1 MKDEKGKANNE
12 GKLKST
18 VAGELAHDDMMK
30 RAREG
35 KTGSIS
41 TSELGEAVM
50 DVNSEVTAD
59 NVLDWLGAQYKKR
72 KEDLG
77 QFAAGVKKDLK
88 KLKAETGYQIRKVG
102 NNVIALKEQYI
113 DKNPKKA
120 NETRQK
126 IRADRSATTRKK
138 KQYDAEA
145 SSYKRASEGRK
156 RQIDKNLKAKE
167 ESDRQHKIAKNN
179 RKKENQQAIN
189 SLKQQINKT
198 TDPKKKKELQAQLD
212 SVEPHP
218 VKKFLEAGEKG
229 IKDSL
234 TFEAINSAT
243 GGLLGRGI
251 SRGAAI
257 VTGSMGGLVA
267 TGFLL
272 TSQNMGTND
281 ETDIYSK
288 YRKHPELIPVFNKS
302 KDISQKEANYIREKY
317 PQYYSDFK
325 IADRINPNNTD
336 FDKHK
341 KDLTVAGTYGMKDQK
356 E

>member
-179 RKKENQQAIN
+179 RKKDTT
-189 SLKQQINKT
+189 QI
-198 TDPKKKKELQAQLD
+198 
-212 SVEPHP
+212 
-218 VKKFLEAGEKG
+218 
-229 IKDSL
+229 
-234 TFEAINSAT
+234 
-243 GGLLGRGI
+243 
-251 SRGAAI
+251 
-257 VTGSMGGLVA
+257 
-267 TGFLL
+267 
-272 TSQNMGTND
+272 
-281 ETDIYSK
+281 
-288 YRKHPELIPVFNKS
+288 
-302 KDISQKEANYIREKY
+302 
-317 PQYYSDFK
+317 
-325 IADRINPNNTD
+325 
-336 FDKHK
+336 
-341 KDLTVAGTYGMKDQK
+341 
-356 E
+356 